1 MRFSKILFGLLNF
14 LTITSG
20 LNLREHDEPS
30 SNRILKRFVKHK
42 GYWGYWGYWTVEKGY
57 YKHGKFYCTK
67 NCETDK
73 SPVKHV
79 P

>member
-1 MRFSKILFGLLNF
+1 MHFSKIVVGLLSF
-14 LTITSG
+14 LTFTSG
-20 LNLREHDEPS
+20 LNLREQNESS
-30 SNRILKRFVKHK
+30 SNRILKRLVKHK

-73 SPVKHV
+73 SSIKF
-79 P
+79 